1 MRIQRLVFEILQSAV
16 SWRASSA
23 SSLFVE
29 VCLKLVV
36 RARRSDCCVFYVR
49 SSLSAF
55 REFLINF
62 LQTKRYAA
70 DLACLAGLRDFKHV
84 FFKTFRLNHSKLQT
98 ISISGLY
105 LFQGDSRE
113 LTITISTSSAVLW
126 KIKKTTWFCRYV
138 FPTGVKLDDFHSATS
153 KV

>member
-36 RARRSDCCVFYVR
+36 RARRSDCCVFCVR
-49 SSLSAF
+49 SSLSTF

-138 FPTGVKLDDFHSATS
+138 FSDICEIGRFPFGNK
-153 KV
+153 